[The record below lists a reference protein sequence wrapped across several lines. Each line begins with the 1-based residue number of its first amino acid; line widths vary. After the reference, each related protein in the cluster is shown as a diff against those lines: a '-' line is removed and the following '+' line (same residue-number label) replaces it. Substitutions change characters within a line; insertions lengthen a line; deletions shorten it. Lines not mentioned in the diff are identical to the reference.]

1 MAAGIKNAWVVGK
14 YNDIGSK
21 GYDTK
26 IKNGTLN
33 HTIESKEK
41 ISQAALKSKHRRLI
55 RSIREYVKTDGS
67 KVMLDSSWEEELAKR
82 LDQLNIEWI
91 RPELPIQYLAP
102 DGKLH
107 NYFPDFYLPK
117 YDIFLDPKNSY
128 AIQVQKEKLDIIKTS
143 MNNLIIIGTLEE
155 CKSFNIK

>member
-1 MAAGIKNAWVVGK
+1 
-14 YNDIGSK
+14 
-21 GYDTK
+21 
-26 IKNGTLN
+26 
-33 HTIESKEK
+33 
-41 ISQAALKSKHRRLI
+41 
-55 RSIREYVKTDGS
+55 
-67 KVMLDSSWEEELAKR
+67 MLDSSWEEELAKR

-91 RPELPIQYLAP
+91 RPELPIQYLTP

-128 AIQVQKEKLDIIKTS
+128 AIQVQKEKLDIIKTI

-155 CKSFNIK
+155 CKSFNIKQADGRGFESLRDRQIRSVVRQG